1 MESIRFRRILIMT
14 DELDGE
20 CAESAIFNAQE
31 IGRLAVACPPI
42 GFDEQ
47 KVPTHTTVSSN
58 RLWDANAL
66 RFIYAPNS
74 AIRVNA
80 QPSPHDET
88 TYLLRHL
95 LPLQEYPFFRLPD
108 NTHDRPVKSTGSVT
122 TADQTRPL
130 FRVSR
135 ITMLLGR

>member
-1 MESIRFRRILIMT
+1 M
-14 DELDGE
+14 
-20 CAESAIFNAQE
+20 ASARSLLSSTRKKS
-31 IGRLAVACPPI
+31 GGWAVACPPI
-42 GFDEQ
+42 GFDEH

-80 QPSPHDET
+80 QPSLHDET
-88 TYLLRHL
+88 TYLLRH
-95 LPLQEYPFFRLPD
+95 PD
-108 NTHDRPVKSTGSVT
+108 NTHDRPVNSTGSVT